1 MKSKIKTIILS
12 ILVFSLIEFVVYISY
27 SIWDIADGISGYR
40 YLTEQEISDI
50 SISLSNYFN
59 IQENEPDKWEIR
71 FSYFAKAIYDDPVP
85 NQYIVNVNCFYE
97 NKKENYSFTLLQ
109 GRNHYHID
117 TIEQCYVPTEDK

>member
-50 SISLSNYFN
+50 SISLSNFCIKFQNYFTG
-59 IQENEPDKWEIR
+59 
-71 FSYFAKAIYDDPVP
+71 S
-85 NQYIVNVNCFYE
+85 
-97 NKKENYSFTLLQ
+97 
-109 GRNHYHID
+109 
-117 TIEQCYVPTEDK
+117 TEMSQRIASV